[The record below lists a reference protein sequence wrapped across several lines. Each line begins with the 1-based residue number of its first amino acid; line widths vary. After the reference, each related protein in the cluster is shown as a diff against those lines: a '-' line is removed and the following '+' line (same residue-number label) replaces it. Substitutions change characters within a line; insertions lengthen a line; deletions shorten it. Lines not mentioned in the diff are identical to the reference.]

1 MDALPAEVPLEQIGF
16 DDMNNAQNGPSVR
29 NRICWIIVLLAGSL
43 LCLLWAGVCVAERAP
58 KTEKAGKA
66 DKKKTRSKLSAAQA
80 LLKTLDPFYK
90 QHLVVDGLLIVSS
103 EKVSKHAMGEVAYLV
118 RKMLARRP
126 DIMAMM
132 AKRHYLGVM
141 AYTEMTSDIPESR
154 KMGPWWD
161 MRARGLS
168 GRLITCAEENV
179 LSFKGDPWAGENIFI
194 HEFAHGIHHA
204 LLTMDKTFSPRI
216 RALCAKAQKSGRFR
230 GYGLDDKGEP
240 LEFWAEGVQA
250 YFNCNGAIRPEA
262 AGSNPSLEALDA
274 NGKHLCHI
282 RTREQLKKY
291 LPGLAKLIDESFGRN
306 PWSYVPVAKRL
317 HEPHL
322 RGFDPSTTPTFR
334 FPKKVI
340 EGFNRIEAEKKAA
353 TAKKAAEAKKKTEKA
368 SKQ

>member
-1 MDALPAEVPLEQIGF
+1 MSNTQKS
-16 DDMNNAQNGPSVR
+16 PSAG
-29 NRICWIIVLLAGSL
+29 NRTCLVSVFLVGL
-43 LCLLWAGVCVAERAP
+43 LCLFCAGVCVAEKA
-58 KTEKAGKA
+58 EKAG
-66 DKKKTRSKLSAAQA
+66 DKKTRPKLSAAEA

-103 EKVSKHAMGEVAYLV
+103 EKVSKHALGEVAYLV

-126 DIMAMM
+126 DILATL
-132 AKRHYLGVM
+132 ARGNYLGVM

-168 GRLITCAEENV
+168 GRLITCAEENL

-204 LLTMDKTFSPRI
+204 LLSLDKKFGPRL
-216 RALCAKAQKSGRFR
+216 RALCAKAQKSGLFR

-250 YFNCNGAIRPEA
+250 WFNCNGAIRPKA
-262 AGSNPSLEALDA
+262 AGSNPSFEALDS

-282 RTREQLKKY
+282 RTRDQLKKY
-291 LPGLAKLIDESFGRN
+291 LPGLARLIDESFGHN
-306 PWSYVPVAKRL
+306 PWSYVPVARRL
-317 HEPHL
+317 DEPHL
-322 RGFDPSTTPTFR
+322 RGFDPSKAPTFR

-340 EGFNRIEAEKKAA
+340 EGFNRIEAENAR
-353 TAKKAAEAKKKTEKA
+353 KAAEAKKAKEARKA
-368 SKQ
+368 KPRA

>member
-1 MDALPAEVPLEQIGF
+1 M
-16 DDMNNAQNGPSVR
+16 
-29 NRICWIIVLLAGSL
+29 AG
-43 LCLLWAGVCVAERAP
+43 EAP
-58 KTEKAGKA
+58 KGAKAGE
-66 DKKKTRSKLSAAQA
+66 KKPASQPSAARA

-90 QHLVVDGLLIVSS
+90 QHIVVDGLLIVSS
-103 EKVSKHAMGEVAYLV
+103 EKVSKHALGEVAYLV

-132 AKRHYLGVM
+132 GRRHYLGVM

-168 GRLITCAEENV
+168 GRLITCAEENL

-216 RALCAKAQKSGRFR
+216 RALARKARESGRFR

-250 YFNCNGAIRPEA
+250 YFNCNGAIRPKA
-262 AGSNPSLEALDA
+262 AGSNPSLEVL
-274 NGKHLCHI
+274 GPKGRHLCHI
-282 RTREQLKKY
+282 RTREQLKKH
-291 LPGLAKLIDESFGRN
+291 LPGLATLIDESFGHN
-306 PWSYVPVAKRL
+306 PWSYVPVARRL

-322 RGFDPSTTPTFR
+322 RGFDPSKTPTFR

-353 TAKKAAEAKKKTEKA
+353 AKKAAEAKKAKEAEKT